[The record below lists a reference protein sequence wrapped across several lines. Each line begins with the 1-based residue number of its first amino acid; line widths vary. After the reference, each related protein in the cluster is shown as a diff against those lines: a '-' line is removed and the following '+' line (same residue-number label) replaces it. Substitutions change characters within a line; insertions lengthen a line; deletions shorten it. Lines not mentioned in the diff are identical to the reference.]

1 MEIIDINNMSVTKKK
16 LGSSISHHELGLQI
30 ILAGIILAVLSV
42 FLLYCYLS
50 FSFLF
55 PAPSALIDKSLPP
68 LVSVGTLKEEA
79 LMPLPSDAGFDE
91 VSFLA
96 SPDGL
101 GYAYISKTD
110 DGLRVVLNGEA
121 GPVFDDITSMAF
133 SPDGQRFAYT
143 AKQSG
148 QELAVIDGQAG
159 ESYDWIFSPRFFTS
173 DSRYYVYKARNGTD
187 NYLVINNE
195 ASRPYEHLYDPF
207 VLSDRSALVFF
218 AISDGRLWR
227 GQVPLE
233 E

>member
-1 MEIIDINNMSVTKKK
+1 MPVVKKK
-16 LGSSISHHELGLQI
+16 LDAPLRHHELGTQI

-55 PAPSALIDKSLPP
+55 PMPSASPDKSLPP
-68 LVSVGTLKEEA
+68 LVPAGALKEEA
-79 LMPLPSDAGFDE
+79 LMPLPGEAGFDE

-101 GYAYISKTD
+101 GYAYISEAD

-143 AKQSG
+143 AKQAG

-159 ESYDWIFSPRFFTS
+159 ESYDWIFRPRFFTS

-187 NYLVINNE
+187 NYLVINDE

-207 VLSDRSALVFF
+207 VLSDGSALVFF
-218 AISDGRLWR
+218 AISDGQLWR
-227 GQVPLE
+227 GQIPLE